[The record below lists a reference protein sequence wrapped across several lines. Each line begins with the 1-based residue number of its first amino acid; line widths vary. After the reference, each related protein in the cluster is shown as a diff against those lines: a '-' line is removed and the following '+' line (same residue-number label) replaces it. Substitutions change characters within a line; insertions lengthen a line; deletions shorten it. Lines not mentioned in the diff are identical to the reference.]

1 MYIYRGLKM
10 IMQQSSHLIKTAC
23 LETLLH
29 HPRCCYS
36 TADQPITCMQC
47 LLGFFL
53 FFFLSFHG
61 VKKNFPFNTKGFLA
75 HSAIICCVLW
85 CLYRRMDEITSI
97 LLLQPRSLHCLR
109 LVPAVYTSCVSMH
122 RLQTDS
128 KDVQETCVKL
138 FINFEVYMLH
148 GSGINNMQQS
158 KNTKSTLIAQQ
169 GSLLADFTQSLISR
183 IMSRIE
189 IFLIKDQAGQF
200 NYQLFLP

>member
-1 MYIYRGLKM
+1 MELKK
-10 IMQQSSHLIKTAC
+10 ISPLTQKVFWHILQLSVVCCGVYTAVW
-23 LETLLH
+23 
-29 HPRCCYS
+29 
-36 TADQPITCMQC
+36 M
-47 LLGFFL
+47 
-53 FFFLSFHG
+53 
-61 VKKNFPFNTKGFLA
+61 K
-75 HSAIICCVLW
+75 
-85 CLYRRMDEITSI
+85 
-97 LLLQPRSLHCLR
+97 LLQSFCFSPHCLC
-109 LVPAVYTSCVSMH
+109 LVPAVYTSCVSIH

-138 FINFEVYMLH
+138 FINFEVCMLH

-183 IMSRIE
+183 IMSRID